1 MAGRSKFAGL
11 RAELEKARH
20 QPSTDARQEESKSLG
35 RPVGGKR
42 SHPDWTQ
49 HTVMLHKGVHRA
61 AMQLLWQQEDRKD
74 MSELLNELLANWVQQ
89 HQPKA

>member
-1 MAGRSKFAGL
+1 VATRKFAGL

-20 QPSTDARQEESKSLG
+20 QVPTETQRETGGRLG
-35 RPVGGKR
+35 RPTGGKR